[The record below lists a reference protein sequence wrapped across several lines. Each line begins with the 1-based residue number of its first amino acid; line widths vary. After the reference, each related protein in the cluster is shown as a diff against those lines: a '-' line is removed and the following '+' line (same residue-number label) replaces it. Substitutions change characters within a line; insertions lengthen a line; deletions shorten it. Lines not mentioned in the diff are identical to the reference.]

1 MFKKIIKYF
10 ADKYLLKFDQ
20 SRKREKKIKT
30 LKDSKYIGILWNPED
45 EGSQD
50 AYESLRKIVQSKKI
64 KTTGIAQI
72 DSIREMEILTT
83 NTKSGFLDKHNV
95 TWLGRPK
102 SKAGIHFIEEPF
114 DILIDL
120 SVNKTIALQYM
131 LVHSQAIF
139 KVGWKGEDP
148 NYYDLSIDIAEKP
161 PCKYLME
168 QIVYYLE
175 KIN

>member
-10 ADKYLLKFDQ
+10 ADKQLLKFDQ
-20 SRKREKKIKT
+20 TRKRERKIKT
-30 LKDSKYIGILWNPED
+30 LNDSKYVGILWNPED

-50 AYESLRKIVQSKKI
+50 AYESLRKIVHGKKI

-83 NTKSGFLDKHNV
+83 NTKSGFLDKRNV

-102 SKAGIHFIEEPF
+102 SNAGIHFIEEPF

-131 LVHSQAIF
+131 LVHSKAIF

-148 NYYDLSIDIAEKP
+148 NYYDLTIDIAEKP
-161 PCKYLME
+161 QCKYLME
-168 QIVYYLE
+168 QMVYYLE